1 METMMLRR
9 TFIAGSLGTVASAL
23 TACKP
28 GAIERSG
35 DLYTGAALA
44 FGTVVKVS
52 LFHADGGVAER
63 AIEDAFAA
71 AHLVDQTM
79 SIYSEGSQV
88 YQLNLHGRLERPSAH
103 LLTVLRSAAD
113 LSVLTKGAFDITVQ
127 PLWGVYQQ
135 AARSN
140 ARPTRTDRLKASAK
154 LGWERVLV
162 EDDRVTLCKPGMQ
175 VTLNGL
181 AQGYAA
187 DLALEALRAR
197 GIAHALVDMGE
208 FSARGA
214 KSSQQPW
221 TLGVPDPRDPGLLA
235 ARLRLEGRS
244 VATSGDYAT
253 AFTPDFVH
261 HHIFDPSTGESPQEL
276 ASVTVVAPTGLQADG
291 LSTACMVMGARKA
304 HALAARLPGV
314 DVMTINKRG
323 VVWKSPSFP
332 SLA

>member
-1 METMMLRR
+1 M
-9 TFIAGSLGTVASAL
+9 
-23 TACKP
+23 
-28 GAIERSG
+28 
-35 DLYTGAALA
+35 
-44 FGTVVKVS
+44 
-52 LFHADGGVAER
+52 
-63 AIEDAFAA
+63 
-71 AHLVDQTM
+71 
-79 SIYSEGSQV
+79 
-88 YQLNLHGRLERPSAH
+88 
-103 LLTVLRSAAD
+103 LRSAAD

-175 VTLNGL
+175 LTLNGL

-187 DLALEALRAR
+187 DLALEALRTR

-208 FSARGA
+208 FAARGA
-214 KSSQQPW
+214 KASQQPW

-235 ARLRLEGRS
+235 ARLRVEGRS

-253 AFTPDFVH
+253 TFTPDFVH

-276 ASVTVVAPTGLQADG
+276 ASVTVVAPTGMQADG